1 MLSCL
6 GGVRRAAQQGGV
18 AVAMMAEDA
27 DAPAPSAVALV
38 LQKPELV
45 LCILCAGAPSFG
57 CRDYG
62 RLEAVCKAFERK
74 LVEEAVHGLVH
85 GPEWSN
91 LLPTWTGWQAART
104 GRSPTLRTRTWRVQP
119 RWLRVLG
126 DLEKREWLRW
136 HYLGQGRKS
145 HQRNSAS
152 SSRKADH
159 VAACDRDAH

>member
-1 MLSCL
+1 M
-6 GGVRRAAQQGGV
+6 VT
-18 AVAMMAEDA
+18 EDA
-27 DAPAPSAVALV
+27 DDAPAPAVELV
-38 LQKPELV
+38 LQKPALV
-45 LCILCAGAPSFG
+45 HCIRCAGAPSFG

-91 LLPTWTGWQAART
+91 ELPTWTGWQAART

-126 DLEKREWLRW
+126 DLERCDWLRW

-145 HQRNSAS
+145 QHQRNAQ
-152 SSRKADH
+152 RFRA
-159 VAACDRDAH
+159 RLTT